1 MWEPES
7 IPAEATLYLR
17 VHKTLLDDNGLPKPV
32 AFRNSPT
39 KQDRMSTD
47 WEKYATPEETLQRA
61 RNPADNIVVLL
72 PVGEVRQVPGQRV
85 EHTPVQ
91 AAEDS
96 PGNRAHTDVFGEK
109 TPEAR
114 VKFLQIYPVLARPE

>member
-1 MWEPES
+1 MWESES

-17 VHKTLLDDNGLPKPV
+17 VHKTLLDDDGLPKPV

-39 KQDRMSTD
+39 KQDGMSTD
-47 WEKYATPEETLQRA
+47 WEKYATPEETRQRA
-61 RNPADNIVVLL
+61 RNPADNIVVSL
-72 PVGEVRQVPGQRV
+72 PAGEVRQVPGQRV
-85 EHTPVQ
+85 EHTPLQ
-91 AAEDS
+91 PAPDS

-114 VKFLQIYPVLARPE
+114 VKFLQMYRVVSRPE